1 MKVFLVLC
9 FLTITFFSQGWGGK
23 HYLVKTKDKGKYE
36 PGPEA
41 GHDYNDYENEDEDVY
56 NDPLNAVDTYDDDD
70 AYDDDTNDDDTYHDA
85 NEEELDVESM
95 IEDNLGE
102 DAVKEYEG
110 LGEEDQDEAI
120 RIIKDAAENRKNNN
134 NEDFDNKLGILEKI
148 LKSAHGFLEAILA
161 YLKSLDIS
169 TIRRYTTCSSRI
181 NCKRRCR
188 KNCKERY
195 SRSSERSQ
203 RKGSNKQSS
212 KYRKIRT
219 CKSNCYSNCKRDS
232 SCRRTHF

>member
-41 GHDYNDYENEDEDVY
+41 GHDYNDYVEDEDAY
-56 NDPLNAVDTYDDDD
+56 DDPLNAVDTYDDDD
-70 AYDDDTNDDDTYHDA
+70 DVYDDDTNDDDTYNDA

-120 RIIKDAAENRKNNN
+120 GIIKDAAESRKAGK
-134 NEDFDNKLGILEKI
+134 NEDFDNKLGFLEQI
-148 LKSAHGFLEAILA
+148 IKSAHGFLEAILV
-161 YLKSLDIS
+161 YLRSLDIS
-169 TIRRYTTCSSRI
+169 TIRRYTTCKSQI
-181 NCKRRCR
+181 KCKKRCR
-188 KNCKERY
+188 RKCIERY
-195 SRSSERSQ
+195 GRSRRRSK
-203 RKGSNKQSS
+203 KGGSKKQSRKS
-212 KYRKIRT
+212 WKIRT
-219 CKSNCYSNCKRDS
+219 CKSDCYSNCKRDS
-232 SCRRTHF
+232 RCRRTHF

>member
-41 GHDYNDYENEDEDVY
+41 GHDYNDYVEDEDAY
-56 NDPLNAVDTYDDDD
+56 DDPLNAVDTYDDDD
-70 AYDDDTNDDDTYHDA
+70 DVYDDDTNDDDTYNDA

-161 YLKSLDIS
+161 YLKSLDIP